1 MPETLLPFVERRAR
15 RRVDE
20 LFTEEPVLV
29 LSGPRTVGKSQ
40 LLKGLGRDHGVEVYD
55 LDDSTIRLA
64 VSADPSLYVAGP
76 SPVCVD
82 EWQFVETIV
91 ESVKAE
97 LNKDLRPGRF
107 VLTGSTRSDARP
119 ILARA
124 LAGRY
129 HEFTI
134 LPFSQGELD
143 GVEERFLDL
152 LLEEGGEALLTT
164 EPSRE
169 TRAGYVRRIVAG
181 GLPLAVAR
189 ATGSRGRWF
198 DGYIR
203 DVMERDVKALRRIH
217 QSDALPKLLSRLAAR
232 SAQILDVRN
241 AIEGLGLVEETGAAY
256 VNLLVAVH
264 LVRLLPAWGTTL
276 ASGVARK
283 PKVHLVDSGVA
294 SRMLRVS
301 KDRLARGDPSAQSEF
316 GHLLESFVVGE
327 LLKQTSWRDGIATS
341 GHWSRRSRAEVDFIL
356 EVDDGD
362 VFAFEI
368 KAGTTL
374 ERADFAG
381 LELLRDLLGPRFRA
395 GIVLNLGTRSF
406 SHGDR
411 IFVLP
416 VDALWRSY
424 PHA

>member
-1 MPETLLPFVERRAR
+1 
-15 RRVDE
+15 
-20 LFTEEPVLV
+20 
-29 LSGPRTVGKSQ
+29 
-40 LLKGLGRDHGVEVYD
+40 
-55 LDDSTIRLA
+55 
-64 VSADPSLYVAGP
+64 
-76 SPVCVD
+76 
-82 EWQFVETIV
+82 
-91 ESVKAE
+91 
-97 LNKDLRPGRF
+97 
-107 VLTGSTRSDARP
+107 
-119 ILARA
+119 
-124 LAGRY
+124 
-129 HEFTI
+129 
-134 LPFSQGELD
+134 
-143 GVEERFLDL
+143 VEERFLDV

-169 TRAGYVRRIVAG
+169 IRAGYVRRIVAG

-189 ATGSRGRWF
+189 ATTSRGRWF

-203 DVMERDVKALRRIH
+203 DVVERDVRALRRIH
-217 QSDALPKLLSRLAAR
+217 QSDALPKLLGRLASR

-241 AIEGLGLVEETGAAY
+241 AIEGLGLAEETGAAY
-256 VNLLVAVH
+256 VNLLAAVH

-301 KDRLARGDPSAQSEF
+301 SDRLAGRDPSAQSEF

-327 LLKQTSWRDGIATS
+327 LLKQTSWRDGIAAS
-341 GHWSRRSRAEVDFIL
+341 GHWSRQARAEVDFIL
-356 EVDDGD
+356 ELDDGG

-374 ERADFAG
+374 ESVDFAG

-395 GIVLNLGTRSF
+395 GIVLNLGVRSF
-406 SHGDR
+406 SHSER

-416 VDALWRSY
+416 VDALWKAYS
-424 PHA
+424 AT